1 MNILIL
7 AAAAVV
13 LILIIIRFYPLVY
26 IFFTRIFF
34 GKYNA
39 RYIQTHR
46 RFTGKN
52 PYGYCIKD
60 DFINYIAGFYEK
72 IDEIPTHK
80 SRHSITFRDI
90 PFETTFRK
98 VRKHEGRFFC
108 LNASRLGHFD
118 LKVLGFRENMFSHE
132 VKTYY
137 FFVNNLFFMGDY
149 SFKETDQL
157 NVNELAQ
164 ILSKKYLENINL
176 DSDDFLIEGAN
187 NVLIRFSSSGFHL
200 SIKYLYKGNEHLNTL
215 LDQFWAMMKTK
226 KIETST
232 TFEEELLKKL

>member
-1 MNILIL
+1 MNILIF

-13 LILIIIRFYPLVY
+13 LILIIIRFYPFVY

-39 RYIQTHR
+39 RYIEVHR
-46 RFTGKN
+46 HFTGKN

-72 IDEIPTHK
+72 IDEIPTYK

-90 PFETTFRK
+90 PFENTFKR

-108 LNASRLGHFD
+108 LNASRLEHFD

-157 NVNELAQ
+157 DLNELAQ
-164 ILSKKYLENINL
+164 ILSKKYLEGIKL
-176 DSDDFLIEGAN
+176 ESEDFLIEGAN

-200 SIKYLYKGNEHLNTL
+200 SIKYLYKGNENINTL
-215 LDQFWAMMKTK
+215 LDQFWALMKTK